1 MVRVDVSDVE
11 RAEKEA
17 VKELNGVRS
26 AMADA
31 GRRAALYSRTKHYYR
46 NRTFRAQRSTLSVT
60 TTEGDKVFTLVQIG
74 MFYGSFLEN
83 RGIAQLS
90 DGVDI
95 MRNELGYYFAAIGTG
110 IK

>member
-1 MVRVDVSDVE
+1 M
-11 RAEKEA
+11 
-17 VKELNGVRS
+17 
-26 AMADA
+26 
-31 GRRAALYSRTKHYYR
+31 
-46 NRTFRAQRSTLSVT
+46 
-60 TTEGDKVFTLVQIG
+60 FTLVQIG

-95 MRNELGYYFAAIGTG
+95 MRNELGYYFAGIGTG